1 MINSDSS
8 KNVSVVTLG
17 CAKNLVD
24 SEYLVT
30 GLKHIGYSMTNDVD
44 KSSIVIINTC
54 GFLDIAREESIDKI
68 LEIEEKKQK
77 GLISKVIVMGC
88 LAERYGDELQKEI
101 PGVDKFFGSEEHEAV
116 IRYISGKNFNLDDP
130 DIIRASLT
138 PSHYSYLKIAEG
150 CDNACSFCSIPL
162 MRGLQKSQPLRWNVE
177 EAKRLASRGVKELLV
192 IAQDSTSYGWDATP
206 KTSLHELF
214 SELDKIDKIEWLR
227 LHYAHPSNLHREMIK
242 SFGRLEK
249 LIPYIDMP
257 IQHGADKMLKIMK
270 RGLRSDGIKRKIEA
284 LRKANEN
291 IAIRTS
297 IIVGHP
303 GETDKE
309 FQELLDFISDIEF
322 DRLGVFQYSHEENT
336 FAADT
341 MKDEVPKDVKQERF
355 DQMMAFQQ
363 TINFKKNKMLVG
375 TNQKVLIDISKDGF
389 SLGRTFRDSPTIDNY
404 VKINQRLD
412 VGKFYD
418 VDITSAQEYDLIGE
432 VKI

>member
-1 MINSDSS
+1 MSN
-8 KNVSVVTLG
+8 KVSLITLG

-24 SEYLVT
+24 SEYLIT
-30 GLKHIGYSMTNDVD
+30 GLKHVGYKINPNVSDSDVA
-44 KSSIVIINTC
+44 IINTC

-68 LEIEEKKQK
+68 VEIDQLKQQ
-77 GLISKVIVMGC
+77 GVIDKVIVMGC
-88 LAERYGDELQKEI
+88 LSERYGEELQKEL
-101 PGVDKFFGSEEHEAV
+101 PNVDKFFGSEEHEAV
-116 IRYISGKNFNLDDP
+116 IKYLSGKSFNLDDP

-138 PSHYSYLKIAEG
+138 PKHYSYLKIAEG

-192 IAQDSTSYGWDATP
+192 IAQDSTSYGWDANP

-214 SELDKIDKIEWLR
+214 LELDKINGLEWLR

-242 SFGRLEK
+242 CFRDLDK

-257 IQHGADKMLKIMK
+257 IQHGSDKMIKIMK
-270 RGLRSDGIKRKIEA
+270 RGLKSDGIKKKIEA
-284 LRKANEN
+284 LRNANDN

-309 FQELLDFISDIEF
+309 FQELLDFVSDIEF

-336 FAADT
+336 LAGDI
-341 MKDEVPKDVKQERF
+341 MKDEVPKEVKQERF
-355 DQMMAFQQ
+355 DQIMALQQ
-363 TINFKKNKMLVG
+363 AINFKKNKALVG
-375 TNQKVLIDISKDGF
+375 TTQNVLIDVSKDNF

-404 VKINQRLD
+404 VKIEKKLD
-412 VGKFYD
+412 IGKFYNI
-418 VDITSAQEYDLIGE
+418 DITSAQEYDLIGE
-432 VKI
+432 VTK

>member
-1 MINSDSS
+1 MS
-8 KNVSVVTLG
+8 KQASLITLG

-24 SEYLVT
+24 SEYLIT
-30 GLKHIGYSMTNDVD
+30 GLKHVGYKINPNTSGSDV
-44 KSSIVIINTC
+44 VIINTC

-68 LEIEEKKQK
+68 VEIDELKQQGVIDK
-77 GLISKVIVMGC
+77 IIVMGC
-88 LAERYGDELQKEI
+88 LSERYGDELQKEL
-101 PGVDKFFGSEEHEAV
+101 PNVDKFFGSEEHEAV
-116 IRYISGKNFNLDDP
+116 IKYLSGKSFNLDDP

-138 PSHYSYLKIAEG
+138 PKHYSYLKIAEG

-192 IAQDSTSYGWDATP
+192 IAQDSTSYGWDASP

-214 SELDKIDKIEWLR
+214 LELDKIDGLEWLR

-242 SFGRLEK
+242 CFSDLDK

-257 IQHGADKMLKIMK
+257 IQHGSDKMIKIMK
-270 RGLRSDGIKRKIEA
+270 RGLKSDGIKKKIEA
-284 LRKANEN
+284 LRKVNDN

-336 FAADT
+336 LAGDV
-341 MKDEVPKDVKQERF
+341 MKDEVPKEIKQERF
-355 DQMMAFQQ
+355 NQIMALQQ
-363 TINFKKNKMLVG
+363 VINFKKNKKLVG
-375 TNQKVLIDISKDGF
+375 SIQKVLIDVSKDNF

-404 VKINQRLD
+404 VKIEKKLD
-412 VGKFYD
+412 IGKFYNI
-418 VDITSAQEYDLIGE
+418 DIASAQEYDLIGK
-432 VKI
+432 VAK

>member
-1 MINSDSS
+1 MS
-8 KNVSVVTLG
+8 KQASLITLG

-24 SEYLVT
+24 SEYLIT
-30 GLKHIGYSMTNDVD
+30 GLKHVGYKINPNTSGSDV
-44 KSSIVIINTC
+44 VIINTC

-68 LEIEEKKQK
+68 VEIDELKKQ
-77 GLISKVIVMGC
+77 GVIEKVIVMGC
-88 LAERYGDELQKEI
+88 LSERYGDELQKEL
-101 PGVDKFFGSEEHEAV
+101 PNVDKFFGSEEHEAV
-116 IRYISGKNFNLDDP
+116 IKYFSGKSFNLDDP

-138 PSHYSYLKIAEG
+138 PKHYSYLKIAEG

-192 IAQDSTSYGWDATP
+192 IAQDSTSYGWDASP

-214 SELDKIDKIEWLR
+214 SELDKIDGLEWLR

-242 SFGRLEK
+242 HFGNLDK

-257 IQHGADKMLKIMK
+257 IQHGADKMIKIMK
-270 RGLRSDGIKRKIEA
+270 RGLKSDGIKKKIEA
-284 LRKANEN
+284 LRKVNDN

-336 FAADT
+336 LAGDV
-341 MKDEVPKDVKQERF
+341 MKDEVPKEIKQERF
-355 DQMMAFQQ
+355 DQIMALQQ
-363 TINFKKNKMLVG
+363 MINFKKNKKLVG
-375 TNQKVLIDISKDGF
+375 STQRVLIDVSKDNF

-404 VKINQRLD
+404 VKIEKKLD
-412 VGKFYD
+412 IGKFYD
-418 VDITSAQEYDLIGE
+418 VDITAAQEYDLIGK
-432 VKI
+432 VAK

>member
-162 MRGLQKSQPLRWNVE
+162 MRGLQKSQPLRWNIE

-309 FQELLDFISDIEF
+309 FQGLLDFISDIEF

-341 MKDEVPKDVKQERF
+341 MKDEVPKDIKQERF

-375 TNQKVLIDISKDGF
+375 TNQKVLIDVSKDDF

-432 VKI
+432 VKS

>member
-1 MINSDSS
+1 MS
-8 KNVSVVTLG
+8 KQASLITLG

-24 SEYLVT
+24 SEYLIT
-30 GLKHIGYSMTNDVD
+30 GLKHVGYKINSNTSDSDV
-44 KSSIVIINTC
+44 VIINTC

-68 LEIEEKKQK
+68 VEIDELKQQ
-77 GLISKVIVMGC
+77 GVIDKVIVMGC
-88 LAERYGDELQKEI
+88 LSERYGDELQKEL
-101 PGVDKFFGSEEHEAV
+101 PNVDKFFGSEEHEAV
-116 IRYISGKNFNLDDP
+116 IKYLSGKSFNLDDP

-138 PSHYSYLKIAEG
+138 PKHYSYLKIAEG

-192 IAQDSTSYGWDATP
+192 IAQDSTSYGWDANP

-214 SELDKIDKIEWLR
+214 LELDKIDGLEWLR
-227 LHYAHPSNLHREMIK
+227 LHYAHPSNLLREMIK
-242 SFGRLEK
+242 CFKSLDK

-257 IQHGADKMLKIMK
+257 IQHGSDKMIKIMK
-270 RGLRSDGIKRKIEA
+270 RGLKSDGIKKKIDS
-284 LRKANEN
+284 LRKANDN

-336 FAADT
+336 LAGDM
-341 MKDEVPKDVKQERF
+341 MKDEVPKEVKQERF
-355 DQMMAFQQ
+355 DQVMALQQ
-363 TINFKKNKMLVG
+363 VINFKKNKKLVG
-375 TNQKVLIDISKDGF
+375 STQKVLIDVSKENF

-404 VKINQRLD
+404 VKIEKKLD
-412 VGKFYD
+412 IGKFYD
-418 VDITSAQEYDLIGE
+418 INITSAQEYDLIGK
-432 VKI
+432 VAK

>member
-1 MINSDSS
+1 MID
-8 KNVSVVTLG
+8 KNNKVSIVTLG

-30 GLKHIGYSMTNDVD
+30 GLKHIGYSIAANVTD
-44 KSSIVIINTC
+44 SSIVIINTC
-54 GFLDIAREESIDKI
+54 GFLDVAREESIEKI
-68 LEIEEKKQK
+68 LEIEEQKQD
-77 GLISKVIVMGC
+77 GVIDKVIVMGC
-88 LAERYGDELQKEI
+88 LSERYGVELQKEI

-116 IRYISGKNFNLDDP
+116 IRFISGKDFNLDDP

-192 IAQDSTSYGWDATP
+192 IAQDSTSYGWDASP

-214 SELDKIDKIEWLR
+214 SELDKIDGLEWLR
-227 LHYAHPSNLHREMIK
+227 LHYAHPSNLHRNMIEQFK
-242 SFGRLEK
+242 NLDK

-257 IQHGADKMLKIMK
+257 IQHGSDKVLKIMR
-270 RGLRSDGIKRKIEA
+270 RGLKSDGIKRKIES
-284 LRKANEN
+284 LRKANNN

-309 FQELLDFISDIEF
+309 FNEMLDFISDIQF
-322 DRLGVFQYSHEENT
+322 DRLGVFQYSLEENT
-336 FAADT
+336 LAAET
-341 MKDEVPKDVKQERF
+341 MIDSTPKEVKQLRF
-355 DQMMAFQQ
+355 DETMALQQ
-363 TINFKKNKMLVG
+363 KINYSKNKELIG
-375 TNQKVLIDISKDGF
+375 STQKVLIDISKENL

-404 VKINQRLD
+404 VKINQNLKQ
-412 VGKFYD
+412 GKFYN
-418 VDITSAQEYDLIGE
+418 IKINSAEEYDLIGE
-432 VKI
+432 VSK

>member
-162 MRGLQKSQPLRWNVE
+162 MRGLQKSQPLRWNIE

-192 IAQDSTSYGWDATP
+192 IAQDSTSYGWDAMP

-341 MKDEVPKDVKQERF
+341 MKDEVPKDIKQERF

-375 TNQKVLIDISKDGF
+375 TNQKVLIDVSKDDF

-432 VKI
+432 VKS

>member
-1 MINSDSS
+1 MS
-8 KNVSVVTLG
+8 KQASLITLG

-24 SEYLVT
+24 SEYLIT
-30 GLKHIGYSMTNDVD
+30 GLKHVGFNINPKVEESDVA
-44 KSSIVIINTC
+44 IINTC

-68 LEIEEKKQK
+68 LEIEELKKK
-77 GLISKVIVMGC
+77 GIIDKIVVMGC
-88 LAERYGDELQKEI
+88 LSERYGTELQKELPNI
-101 PGVDKFFGSEEHEAV
+101 DKFFGSEEHEAV
-116 IRYISGKNFNLDDP
+116 IKFLTGKSFNLDDP

-138 PSHYSYLKIAEG
+138 PKHYSYLKIAEG

-162 MRGLQKSQPLRWNVE
+162 MRGFQKSQPLRWNIE

-192 IAQDSTSYGWDATP
+192 IAQDSTSYGWDANP

-214 SELDKIDKIEWLR
+214 YELNKIDSIEWLR
-227 LHYAHPSNLHREMIK
+227 LHYAHPSNLHRDMIK
-242 SFGRLEK
+242 SFKSLDK

-257 IQHGADKMLKIMK
+257 IQHGSDKMIKIMK
-270 RGLRSDGIKRKIEA
+270 RGLKADGIKKKINS
-284 LRKANEN
+284 LRNANDQ

-309 FQELLDFISDIEF
+309 FNELLDFISDIQF

-341 MKDEVPKDVKQERF
+341 MIDEVSKEVKQERY
-355 DQMMAFQQ
+355 DQVMALQQ
-363 TINFKKNKMLVG
+363 AINYKKNKDLINS
-375 TNQKVLIDISKDGF
+375 TQKVLIDISKDNF

-404 VKINQRLD
+404 VKINRKLRI
-412 VGKFYD
+412 GEFYN
-418 VDITSAQEYDLIGE
+418 VKITDAMEYDLIGK
-432 VKI
+432 VID

>member
-1 MINSDSS
+1 MS
-8 KNVSVVTLG
+8 KQASLITLG

-24 SEYLVT
+24 SEYLIT
-30 GLKHIGYSMTNDVD
+30 GLKHVGYKINPNTSGSDV
-44 KSSIVIINTC
+44 VIINTC

-68 LEIEEKKQK
+68 VEIDELKQQ
-77 GLISKVIVMGC
+77 GVIDKVIVMGC
-88 LAERYGDELQKEI
+88 LSERYGEELQKEL
-101 PGVDKFFGSEEHEAV
+101 PNVDKFFGSEEHEAV
-116 IRYISGKNFNLDDP
+116 IKYLSGKSFNLDDP

-138 PSHYSYLKIAEG
+138 PKHYSYLKIAEG

-192 IAQDSTSYGWDATP
+192 IAQDSTSYGWDASP

-214 SELDKIDKIEWLR
+214 SELDKIDGLEWLR

-242 SFGRLEK
+242 HFGNLDK

-257 IQHGADKMLKIMK
+257 IQHGADKMIKIMK
-270 RGLRSDGIKRKIEA
+270 RGLKSDGIKKKIDA
-284 LRKANEN
+284 LRKVNDN

-336 FAADT
+336 LAGDI
-341 MKDEVPKDVKQERF
+341 MKDEVPKEIKQERF
-355 DQMMAFQQ
+355 DQIMALQQ
-363 TINFKKNKMLVG
+363 VINFKKNKKLVG
-375 TNQKVLIDISKDGF
+375 STQKVLIDVSKDNF

-404 VKINQRLD
+404 VKIEKRLD
-412 VGKFYD
+412 IGKFYD
-418 VDITSAQEYDLIGE
+418 IDITSAQEYDLIGKV
-432 VKI
+432 VK

>member
-1 MINSDSS
+1 MNNYDN

-44 KSSIVIINTC
+44 SSSIVIINTC
-54 GFLDIAREESIDKI
+54 GFLDVAREESIEKI

-77 GLISKVIVMGC
+77 GFIDKVIVMGC

-116 IRYISGKNFNLDDP
+116 IRYISGKEFNLDDP

-192 IAQDSTSYGWDATP
+192 IAQDSTSYGWDASP
-206 KTSLHELF
+206 KTTLHELF
-214 SELDKIDKIEWLR
+214 SELDKIDGIEWLR
-227 LHYAHPSNLHREMIK
+227 LHYAHPSNLHRNMIDHFK
-242 SFGRLEK
+242 RLEK

-257 IQHGADKMLKIMK
+257 IQHGSDKILKIMR
-270 RGLRSDGIKRKIEA
+270 RGLKSDGIKKKIEA
-284 LRKANEN
+284 LRNANSN

-309 FQELLDFISDIEF
+309 FNEMLDFISDVEF

-336 FAADT
+336 LAADI
-341 MKDEVPKDVKQERF
+341 MKDEVPKDVKQQRLDET
-355 DQMMAFQQ
+355 MALQQ
-363 TINFKKNKMLVG
+363 KINFKKNQSLID
-375 TNQKVLIDISKDGF
+375 TRQKVLIDISKEGL

-404 VKINQRLD
+404 VKINQDLEP
-412 VGKFYD
+412 GKFYD
-418 VDITSAQEYDLIGE
+418 VNIDSAQEYDLIGK
-432 VKI
+432 VV

>member
-1 MINSDSS
+1 MS
-8 KNVSVVTLG
+8 KQASLITLG

-24 SEYLVT
+24 SEYLIT
-30 GLKHIGYSMTNDVD
+30 GLKHVGYKINPNTSGSDV
-44 KSSIVIINTC
+44 VIINTC

-68 LEIEEKKQK
+68 VEIDELKQQGVIDK
-77 GLISKVIVMGC
+77 IIVMGC
-88 LAERYGDELQKEI
+88 LSERYGDELQKELPNI
-101 PGVDKFFGSEEHEAV
+101 DKFFGSEEHEAV
-116 IRYISGKNFNLDDP
+116 IKYLSGKSFNLDDP

-138 PSHYSYLKIAEG
+138 PKHYSYLKIAEG

-192 IAQDSTSYGWDATP
+192 IAQDSTSYGWDASP

-214 SELDKIDKIEWLR
+214 SELDKIDGLEWLR

-242 SFGRLEK
+242 RFSDLDK

-257 IQHGADKMLKIMK
+257 IQHGSDKMIKIMK
-270 RGLRSDGIKRKIEA
+270 RGLKSDGIKKKIES
-284 LRKANEN
+284 LRKANDN

-336 FAADT
+336 LAGDV
-341 MKDEVPKDVKQERF
+341 MKDEVPKEIKQERF
-355 DQMMAFQQ
+355 DQIMALQQ
-363 TINFKKNKMLVG
+363 VINFKKNKKLVG
-375 TNQKVLIDISKDGF
+375 STQKVLIDVSKDNF

-404 VKINQRLD
+404 VKIEKKLD
-412 VGKFYD
+412 IGKFYD
-418 VDITSAQEYDLIGE
+418 IDITSAQEYDLIGK
-432 VKI
+432 VAK

>member
-30 GLKHIGYSMTNDVD
+30 GLKHIGYSMINDVD

-363 TINFKKNKMLVG
+363 TINFKKNKILVG

-412 VGKFYD
+412 VGEFYD

-432 VKI
+432 VHS

>member
-162 MRGLQKSQPLRWNVE
+162 MRGLQKSQPLRWNIE

-192 IAQDSTSYGWDATP
+192 IAQDSTSYGWDAMP

-309 FQELLDFISDIEF
+309 FQGLLDFISDIEF

-341 MKDEVPKDVKQERF
+341 MKDEVPKDIKQERF

-375 TNQKVLIDISKDGF
+375 TNQKVLIDVSKDDF

-432 VKI
+432 VKS

>member
-1 MINSDSS
+1 MIDSKFN

-30 GLKHIGYSMTNDVD
+30 GLKHIGYSMTNNVNE
-44 KSSIVIINTC
+44 SSVAIINTC
-54 GFLDIAREESIDKI
+54 GFLDIAREESIEKI
-68 LEIEEKKQK
+68 LEIEQKKQA
-77 GLISKVIVMGC
+77 GLIDRIIVMGC

-101 PGVDKFFGSEEHEAV
+101 PGVDKFFGSEDYEAV
-116 IRYISGKNFNLDDP
+116 IRYISGKEFNLGDP

-192 IAQDSTSYGWDATP
+192 IAQDSTSYGWDTSP

-242 SFGRLEK
+242 QFGNLDK
-249 LIPYIDMP
+249 LISYIDMP
-257 IQHGADKMLKIMK
+257 IQHGSDKMLKIMR
-270 RGLRSDGIKRKIEA
+270 RGLKSDGIKKKIEA
-284 LRKANEN
+284 LRKVEDD

-309 FQELLDFISDIEF
+309 FNKMLDFIADIKF

-336 FAADT
+336 LAADT
-341 MKDEVPKDVKQERF
+341 MEDEVPKKIKQERF
-355 DQMMAFQQ
+355 DQTMALQQ
-363 TINFKKNKMLVG
+363 AINFKKNKELIG
-375 TNQKVLIDISKDGF
+375 TTQKVLIDISKNSF

-404 VKINQRLD
+404 VKIDQKLD

-418 VDITSAQEYDLIGE
+418 VDIVSAKEYDLIGK
-432 VKI
+432 VSN

>member
-77 GLISKVIVMGC
+77 GLINKVIVMGC

-270 RGLRSDGIKRKIEA
+270 RGLKSDGIKRKIEA
-284 LRKANEN
+284 LRKTNEN

-341 MKDEVPKDVKQERF
+341 MKDEVPKDIKQERF

-363 TINFKKNKMLVG
+363 TINFKKNKVLVG

-404 VKINQRLD
+404 VKINQKLD

-418 VDITSAQEYDLIGE
+418 VDITSAQEYDLIGK
-432 VKI
+432 VKV